1 MRIHRFNAVL
11 IAGSVLFAAGCG
23 SSLTVEVT
31 TEGEEGPQPQANVPV
46 QLLPFDRDS
55 VFNAL
60 DQQAETPR
68 PEMSDELEAASQRVT
83 DLQTEWREIE
93 AQWSTAREELRD
105 LRARLDQVPS
115 RSAEYRDLFQ
125 QFGQLEQR
133 ERRLNSRRQAAF
145 DSFTAAQN
153 QVSTRLDSFS
163 VVQRTWEDAAYAD
176 YFDIKADLLGG
187 EEVVADTT
195 NADGL
200 VTVSVPGGDLW
211 AYARVP
217 VPDGELYWN
226 VPVPPDAD
234 TLRLNESN
242 GELRSRR

>member
-1 MRIHRFNAVL
+1 MRTHRINAAL
-11 IAGSVLFAAGCG
+11 IAGSILFAAGCG

-31 TEGEEGPQPQANVPV
+31 TEGDEGPQPQANVPV
-46 QLLPFDRDS
+46 ELLPFDRDS

-60 DQQAETPR
+60 DEQAETPR
-68 PEMSDELEAASQRVT
+68 PQMSEELEAAAQRVT
-83 DLQTEWREIE
+83 DLQTEWRQIE
-93 AQWSTAREELRD
+93 EEWSAAREELRS
-105 LRARLDQVPS
+105 LRARLDEVPS

-125 QFGQLEQR
+125 QFGELEQR

-163 VVQRTWEDAAYAD
+163 VVRRTWEDAAYAD

-187 EEVVADTT
+187 EDVIADTT
-195 NADGL
+195 NAQGL
-200 VTVSVPGGDLW
+200 ATVSLPAGDWW
-211 AYARVP
+211 AYARVA
-217 VPDGELYWN
+217 VPDGEMYWN
-226 VPVPPDAD
+226 VPVPETD

-242 GELRSRR
+242 GELRSRL

>member
-1 MRIHRFNAVL
+1 MRSHRINAAL
-11 IAGSVLFAAGCG
+11 IAGSILFAAGCG

-31 TEGEEGPQPQANVPV
+31 TEGDEGPQPQANVPV
-46 QLLPFDRDS
+46 EFLPFDRDS

-60 DQQAETPR
+60 DEQAETPR
-68 PEMSDELEAASQRVT
+68 PQMSEELEAAAQRVT

-93 AQWSTAREELRD
+93 AEWSTAREELRS
-105 LRARLDQVPS
+105 LRARLDEVPS

-125 QFGQLEQR
+125 RFGQLEQR
-133 ERRLNSRRQAAF
+133 ERRLNSQRQAAF

-153 QVSTRLDSFS
+153 QVSTRLDSFTA
-163 VVQRTWEDAAYAD
+163 VQRTWEDAAYAD

-187 EEVVADTT
+187 EDVIADTT
-195 NADGL
+195 NAQGL
-200 VTVSVPGGDLW
+200 ATVSLPAGDWW

-217 VPDGELYWN
+217 VPDGEMYWN
-226 VPVPPDAD
+226 VPVPETD

-242 GELRSRR
+242 GELRSRL

>member
-1 MRIHRFNAVL
+1 MPTHRINAGL
-11 IAGSVLFAAGCG
+11 IAGSILFAAACG

-31 TEGEEGPQPQANVPV
+31 TEGDEGPQPQANVPV
-46 QLLPFDRDS
+46 EFLPFDRDS

-60 DQQAETPR
+60 DQQAEAPR
-68 PEMSDELEAASQRVT
+68 PQMSDELEAASQRVT

-93 AQWSTAREELRD
+93 AQWSAAREELRS
-105 LRARLDQVPS
+105 LRARLDEVPS

-133 ERRLNSRRQAAF
+133 ERRLNSQRQAAF

-187 EEVVADTT
+187 KDVIADTT
-195 NADGL
+195 NAQGIA
-200 VTVSVPGGDLW
+200 TVSLPSGDWW

-226 VPVPPDAD
+226 VPVPDTD

-242 GELRSRR
+242 GELRSRL